1 MLNKMLDEI
10 KKNYELIP
18 VDTSEYAGIK
28 AMGMKF
34 KISAYNAKDLG
45 NVSLMTAKGFFGL
58 MQMDTLIIN
67 PFEKDAPLFS
77 YDRIYAMGNDTLF
90 LEMYETRLNKTALT
104 EVKCVIDANKGLPDS
119 PVAPNWYDDIKFD
132 ESVKKKGKKSLTPAF
147 DKMTE
152 EYLSA
157 YLSETKKAGECDKD
171 LKKKEA
177 SKYTE
182 GLLTH
187 GGPSTNV
194 FVKAIGIEKTGRLF
208 REILFGTGEV

>member
-10 KKNYELIP
+10 KKNYELTPI
-18 VDTSEYAGIK
+18 DTSEFEGIK

-34 KISAYNAKDLG
+34 KISAYNAKGLG

-58 MQMDTLIIN
+58 MQMDTVIIN

-77 YDRIYAMGNDTLF
+77 YDRVYAMGNDTLF
-90 LEMYETRLNKTALT
+90 LEMYETRLNKTELT
-104 EVKCVIDANKGLPDS
+104 EVKRVTDANKNLPDS
-119 PVAPNWYDDIKFD
+119 PVAPNWYDDIKFG
-132 ESVKKKGKKSLTPAF
+132 ESVKKKGKKGLTPAF

-152 EYLSA
+152 DYLAA
-157 YLSETKKAGECDKD
+157 YLSETKKAGDCDKD
-171 LKKKEA
+171 SKKKEA

-194 FVKAIGIEKTGRLF
+194 FVKAIGIEKTSKLF